1 MKKRKVFLSLLM
13 AIVMLLSMGSVG
25 FTKTQSVDTPSNLK
39 KVKLNEYE
47 LLNSYTF

>member
-1 MKKRKVFLSLLM
+1 MKKRKVFLCLLM